1 MNYKMA
7 EPVSSGVGAAA
18 FVKFYGLITIL
29 SIAAS
34 LAYLIV
40 VMTREPRS
48 RKEWVISLVTTLV
61 GSIAGG
67 SLVVQRFGLHD
78 WSSNWFGMCA
88 LGGIIFCCGLP
99 FWAIVRWTFN
109 YINSRENATIFEVAK
124 EVKKEIKGVNE
135 E

>member
-1 MNYKMA
+1 MA

-18 FVKFYGLITIL
+18 LVKLYGLITIL
-29 SIAAS
+29 AVAAFLS
-34 LAYLIV
+34 YLIV

-67 SLVVQRFGLHD
+67 SLVVQRFGLHE

-109 YINSRENATIFEVAK
+109 YINTHEGSTIIDVFK
-124 EVKKEIKGVNE
+124 EVKKEVKGGNE

>member
-1 MNYKMA
+1 MA

-18 FVKFYGLITIL
+18 IVKFYGLITIL

-40 VMTREPRS
+40 VMTRVPRT
-48 RKEWVISLVTTLV
+48 RREWVISLVTTLV

-67 SLVVQRFGLHD
+67 SLVVQKFSLHD
-78 WSSNWFGMCA
+78 WSTNWFGMCA

-99 FWAIVRWTFN
+99 FWAIVRWSFN
-109 YINSRENATIFEVAK
+109 YINARENATIFDVVN
-124 EVKKEIKGVNE
+124 EVKKEIKRGNE

>member
-1 MNYKMA
+1 M
-7 EPVSSGVGAAA
+7 
-18 FVKFYGLITIL
+18 ITIL
-29 SIAAS
+29 AVAAFLS
-34 LAYLIV
+34 YLIV

-67 SLVVQRFGLHD
+67 SLVVQRFGLHE

-109 YINSRENATIFEVAK
+109 YINTHEGSTIIDVFK
-124 EVKKEIKGVNE
+124 EVKKEVKGGNE

>member
-1 MNYKMA
+1 MA

-18 FVKFYGLITIL
+18 IVKLYGLITIL

-40 VMTREPRS
+40 VMTRVPRT
-48 RKEWVISLVTTLV
+48 RREWVISLVTTLV

-78 WSSNWFGMCA
+78 WSTNWFGMCA

-99 FWAIVRWTFN
+99 FWAIVRWSFN
-109 YINSRENATIFEVAK
+109 YINARENATIFDVVN
-124 EVKKEIKGVNE
+124 EVKKEIKRGNE

>member
-1 MNYKMA
+1 MA

-18 FVKFYGLITIL
+18 IVKLYGLITIL

-40 VMTREPRS
+40 VMTRVPRT
-48 RKEWVISLVTTLV
+48 RREWVISLVTTLV

-67 SLVVQRFGLHD
+67 SLVVQKFSLHD
-78 WSSNWFGMCA
+78 WSTNWFGMCA

-99 FWAIVRWTFN
+99 FWAIVRWSFN
-109 YINSRENATIFEVAK
+109 YINARENATIFDVVN
-124 EVKKEIKGVNE
+124 EVKKEIKRGNE

>member
-1 MNYKMA
+1 MA

-18 FVKFYGLITIL
+18 LVKLYGLITIL
-29 SIAAS
+29 AVAAFLS
-34 LAYLIV
+34 YLIV

-48 RKEWVISLVTTLV
+48 RKEWVISLITTLV

-67 SLVVQRFGLHD
+67 SLVVQRFGLHE

-88 LGGIIFCCGLP
+88 LGGIIFSCGLP

-109 YINSRENATIFEVAK
+109 YINSHEGSTIIDVFK
-124 EVKKEIKGVNE
+124 EVKKEVKGGNE

>member
-1 MNYKMA
+1 MA

-18 FVKFYGLITIL
+18 IVKFYGLITIL

-61 GSIAGG
+61 EVLQVVHLSFNDLAYMTGHQTGSVCVHWRNHFLLRITF
-67 SLVVQRFGLHD
+67 FGPLCD
-78 WSSNWFGMCA
+78 GP
-88 LGGIIFCCGLP
+88 L
-99 FWAIVRWTFN
+99 
-109 YINSRENATIFEVAK
+109 TIS
-124 EVKKEIKGVNE
+124 IS
-135 E
+135 